1 MGKNPM
7 ESPGC
12 FSIIKA
18 LQKNPN
24 TKLELIDFSVS
35 LFCFYFYL

>member
-1 MGKNPM
+1 M

-18 LQKNPN
+18 LQKNPS
-24 TKLELIDFSVS
+24 TKLELIDFSVLNILS
-35 LFCFYFYL
+35 LYN